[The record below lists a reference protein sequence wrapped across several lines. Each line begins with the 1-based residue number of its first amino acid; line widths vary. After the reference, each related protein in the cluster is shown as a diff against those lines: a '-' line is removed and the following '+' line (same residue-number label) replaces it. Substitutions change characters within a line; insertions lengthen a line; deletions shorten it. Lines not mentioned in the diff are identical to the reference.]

1 MNRLLNSMLLL
12 AVGFVVAVAVTSK
25 PPVSFAQDPADT
37 RHESRIKRGFEIAP
51 VPLNLEGKN
60 RALVGLGSYLV
71 NTNECVDCHSR
82 TPGEAGSVHWWFVPG
97 GNPFLGQP
105 EQINTDHYLWGGGL
119 FMVPDVDGKLQPVI
133 SRNLTPDASGL
144 PAGYTFEQF
153 WLVMRTGIDL
163 KNLEPHIPSAEHDLL
178 QAMPWPFFD
187 EFTDHDLRAIY
198 EYLSAIPCIEGPP
211 NLPAAPH
218 PCQGSE

>member
-1 MNRLLNSMLLL
+1 MHRPLDSMLLL
-12 AVGFVVAVAVTSK
+12 AVGLFVAVAVTST
-25 PPVSFAQDPADT
+25 PPVSCAQDPADT
-37 RHESRIKRGFEIAP
+37 RDESRIKRGFEIAP

-71 NTNECVDCHSR
+71 HTSVCVDCHTR
-82 TPGEAGSVHWWFVPG
+82 TPGEAAPIHWWFVPG
-97 GNPFLGQP
+97 GNPFLGKP
-105 EQINTDHYLWGGGL
+105 MQINTDHYLWGGGQ
-119 FMVPDVDGKLQPVI
+119 FMVPDVDGNLQPVI

-153 WLVMRTGIDL
+153 WVVMRQGIDL
-163 KNLEPHIPSAEHDLL
+163 KHLEPHIPSAESDLL
-178 QAMPWPFFD
+178 QAMPWSLFD
-187 EFTDHDLRAIY
+187 GFTDHDLRAIY

-218 PCQGSE
+218 PCQRSK